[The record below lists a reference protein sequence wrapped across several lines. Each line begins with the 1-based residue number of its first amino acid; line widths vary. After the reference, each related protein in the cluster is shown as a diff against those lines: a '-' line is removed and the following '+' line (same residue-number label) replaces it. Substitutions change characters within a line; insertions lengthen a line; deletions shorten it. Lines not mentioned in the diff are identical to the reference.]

1 MLYFMFFLDCRTRWE
16 CYYHSGKI
24 FLNLCSIWIL
34 ITLRIDLFASC
45 FFMLSRWEEY
55 VINKKDIHHT
65 FSGLSSLAYRKGFLE
80 KPIVNQF
87 WVLTMKGKKE
97 VLFLILHPT

>member
-1 MLYFMFFLDCRTRWE
+1 MMIHGIIEFCYQMGMLLSLRMD
-16 CYYHSGKI
+16 SGKI
-24 FLNLCSIWIL
+24 FPKLCSIWII
-34 ITLRIDLFASC
+34 ITLGIDLFASC

-55 VINKKDIHHT
+55 VINKKDIHHR

-87 WVLTMKGKKE
+87 WVLT
-97 VLFLILHPT
+97 